1 MNVEK
6 IQEGHVFLIDKPLD
20 WTSFDVVN
28 KIRWNIRKAYNLK
41 KIKVGH
47 AGTLDPKATGLLLVC
62 TGKWT
67 KRIDEFQ
74 AQEKTYTGTIKLGV
88 TTPTY
93 DLESEED
100 QTFPT
105 EHITEEIIHEATKQF
120 IGEIEQFPPMHS
132 AVKVDGKRLYEL
144 AREGQEIERKARKIT
159 IHDFKITNI
168 NLPFVDFEVNCSKGT
183 YIRSLAF
190 DFGKAVNSGGYLTA
204 LRRTK
209 IGEFDVINAENFA
222 LEKSYFEEENTT
234 EEV

>member
-159 IHDFKITNI
+159 IHDFKITKI
-168 NLPFVDFEVNCSKGT
+168 DLPFVDFEVNCSKGT

-234 EEV
+234 EDL

>member
-6 IQEGHVFLIDKPLD
+6 IQEGHVFLIDKPMD

-28 KIRWNIRKAYNLK
+28 KIRWNIRKSYDLK

-62 TGKWT
+62 TGKLT

-105 EHITEEIIHEATKQF
+105 EHLTEEIINEATKQF

-132 AVKVDGKRLYEL
+132 AIKVDGKRLYEL
-144 AREGQEIERKARKIT
+144 AREGQEIERKAREIT
-159 IHDFKITNI
+159 IHDFKITKI
-168 NLPFVDFEVNCSKGT
+168 DLPFVDFEVNCSKGT

-209 IGEFDVINAENFA
+209 IGDFDIINSENLA
-222 LEKSYFEEENTT
+222 LEKSYFENNNTT
-234 EEV
+234 SEL

>member
-93 DLESEED
+93 DLESEENE
-100 QTFPT
+100 TFPT
-105 EHITEEIIHEATKQF
+105 NHITEEIIHEATKQF

-159 IHDFKITNI
+159 IHDFKITKI
-168 NLPFVDFEVNCSKGT
+168 DLPFVDFEVNCSKGT

>member
-93 DLESEED
+93 DLESEENE
-100 QTFPT
+100 TFPT
-105 EHITEEIIHEATKQF
+105 NHITEEIIREATKQF
-120 IGEIEQFPPMHS
+120 VGEIEQFPPMHS

-159 IHDFKITNI
+159 IHDFKITKI
-168 NLPFVDFEVNCSKGT
+168 DLPFVDFEVNCSKGT

-222 LEKSYFEEENTT
+222 LEKSYFEEESTT

>member
-28 KIRWNIRKAYNLK
+28 KIRWNIRKAYDLK

-62 TGKWT
+62 TGKMT
-67 KRIDEFQ
+67 KSIDQLQ

-100 QTFPT
+100 QTFPID
-105 EHITEEIIHEATKQF
+105 HITEELIHETTKQF
-120 IGEIEQFPPMHS
+120 IGEIQQFPPMHS
-132 AVKVDGKRLYEL
+132 AIKVDGKRLYEL
-144 AREGQEIERKARKIT
+144 AREGQEIERKSRTIT
-159 IHDFKITNI
+159 IYDFKITKI
-168 NLPFVDFEVNCSKGT
+168 DMPYVDFECNCSKGT

-190 DFGKAVNSGGYLTA
+190 DFGKALNSGGYLTA

-209 IGEFDVINAENFA
+209 IGEYDVINADNSSF
-222 LEKSYFEEENTT
+222 EKAYFEENK
-234 EEV
+234 

>member
-1 MNVEK
+1 MNVEM

-28 KIRWNIRKAYNLK
+28 KVRWNIRKAYNLK

-47 AGTLDPKATGLLLVC
+47 AGTLDPKATGLLIVC
-62 TGKWT
+62 TGKFT

-93 DLESEED
+93 DLESEENE
-100 QTFPT
+100 TFPT
-105 EHITEEIIHEATKQF
+105 EHITNELIHEATKQF

-132 AVKVDGKRLYEL
+132 AIKVDGKRLYEL

-159 IHDFKITNI
+159 IEEFKITKI
-168 NLPFVDFEVNCSKGT
+168 DLPFVDFEVKCSKGT

-190 DFGKAVNSGGYLTA
+190 DFGKALNSGGYLTA

-209 IGEFDVINAENFA
+209 IGDFDVINTDNSSFETT
-222 LEKSYFEEENTT
+222 YFEENI
-234 EEV
+234 

>member
-20 WTSFDVVN
+20 WTSFDAVN

-47 AGTLDPKATGLLLVC
+47 AGTLDPKATGLLLIC

-74 AQEKTYTGTIKLGV
+74 AQEKVYTGTIKLGV

-105 EHITEEIIHEATKQF
+105 EHITEKLIHETTKQF
-120 IGEIEQFPPMHS
+120 VGEIEQFPPMHS
-132 AVKVDGKRLYEL
+132 AIKVDGKRLYEL
-144 AREGQEIERKARKIT
+144 AREGQEIERKSRQIT
-159 IHDFKITNI
+159 IEDFKITKI
-168 NLPFVDFEVNCSKGT
+168 DLPFVDFEVKCSKGT

-190 DFGKAVNSGGYLTA
+190 DFGKALNSGGYLTA

-209 IGEFDVINAENFA
+209 IGEFDVINADNSAF
-222 LEKSYFEEENTT
+222 EKSYFEENIED
-234 EEV
+234 

>member
-93 DLESEED
+93 DLESEENE
-100 QTFPT
+100 TFPT
-105 EHITEEIIHEATKQF
+105 NHITEEIIHEATKQF

-159 IHDFKITNI
+159 IHDFKITKI
-168 NLPFVDFEVNCSKGT
+168 DLPFVDFEVNCSKGT

-209 IGEFDVINAENFA
+209 IGEFDVINSENFA
-222 LEKSYFEEENTT
+222 LEKRYFEEENTT

>member
-100 QTFPT
+100 HTFPT

-159 IHDFKITNI
+159 IHDFKITKI
-168 NLPFVDFEVNCSKGT
+168 DLPFVDFEVNCSKGT

>member
-62 TGKWT
+62 TGKLT

-105 EHITEEIIHEATKQF
+105 EHLTEEIINEATKQF

-132 AVKVDGKRLYEL
+132 AIKVDGKRLYEL

-159 IHDFKITNI
+159 IHDFKITKI
-168 NLPFVDFEVNCSKGT
+168 DLPFVDFEVNCSKGT

-209 IGEFDVINAENFA
+209 IGDFDIINSENLA
-222 LEKSYFEEENTT
+222 LEKSYFENNNTT
-234 EEV
+234 SEL

>member
-20 WTSFDVVN
+20 WTSFDAVN

-47 AGTLDPKATGLLLVC
+47 AGTLDPKATGLLLIC

-74 AQEKTYTGTIKLGV
+74 AQEKVYTGTIKLGV

-93 DLESEED
+93 DLESEEN

-105 EHITEEIIHEATKQF
+105 EHITEELIHETTKQF

-132 AVKVDGKRLYEL
+132 AIKVDGKRLYEL
-144 AREGQEIERKARKIT
+144 AREGQEIERKSRQIT
-159 IHDFKITNI
+159 IEEFKITKI
-168 NLPFVDFEVNCSKGT
+168 DLPFVDFEVKCSKGT

-190 DFGKAVNSGGYLTA
+190 DFGKALNSGGYLTA

-209 IGEFDVINAENFA
+209 IGEFDVINADNSA
-222 LEKSYFEEENTT
+222 LEKSYFEENIED
-234 EEV
+234 

>member
-28 KIRWNIRKAYNLK
+28 KIRWNIRKAYDLK

-62 TGKWT
+62 TGKMT
-67 KRIDEFQ
+67 KSIDQLQ
-74 AQEKTYTGTIKLGV
+74 AQEKTYTGTIKLGA

-105 EHITEEIIHEATKQF
+105 AHLTEEIIHEATKQF

-132 AVKVDGKRLYEL
+132 AIKVDGKRLYEL

-159 IHDFKITNI
+159 IHDFKITKI
-168 NLPFVDFEVNCSKGT
+168 ELPFVDFECNCSKGT
-183 YIRSLAF
+183 YIRSLAY

-209 IGEFDVINAENFA
+209 IGDFEVINADNSSF
-222 LEKSYFEEENTT
+222 EKSYFEENK
-234 EEV
+234 

>member
-74 AQEKTYTGTIKLGV
+74 AQEKSYTGTIKLGV

-190 DFGKAVNSGGYLTA
+190 DFGKAINSGGYLTA